1 MVDEDSSPMDRHVPE
16 TPVAT
21 DGEMS
26 LCMRDVAVGPNALNP
41 PAKNNGRAVG
51 TEAILLALAQAVE
64 NRDSPTARHCER
76 LAFTCVA
83 LGTALKLSPPSLVA
97 LYRGAF
103 LHDVGKV
110 AIPDEILLN
119 PTRLSPKQWIV
130 MRTHTICG
138 EQICSHIPA
147 LTPVLPII
155 RHHHERFDGSGYPDG
170 LRGAQIP
177 LLARVL
183 QIADIYDALTSAR
196 PYKPAYSVR
205 QALQII
211 EKETMQGWRDPEIV
225 NLFFRIHGEVISR
238 VHQLTRARNDR
249 SEEIRQALA
258 SLNAA
263 LAVDAIAEE
272 RLGASSVNGRI
283 SVLPHRCARLDGS
296 GQVATGRLHT
306 A

>member
-1 MVDEDSSPMDRHVPE
+1 MDRHVPE
-16 TPVAT
+16 TPVGA

-26 LCMRDVAVGPNALNP
+26 LRMLGLGVGPNALNP
-41 PAKNNGRAVG
+41 PAKSNGHALG
-51 TEAILLALAQAVE
+51 TEAILLTLAQAVE
-64 NRDSPTARHCER
+64 HRDSPTARHCER

-110 AIPDEILLN
+110 GIPDEILLS
-119 PTRLSPKQWIV
+119 PARLTPKEWIV
-130 MRTHTICG
+130 MRTHTTCG

-170 LRGAQIP
+170 LRGVQIP

-205 QALQII
+205 QALQIL
-211 EKETMQGWRDPEIV
+211 ENETMQGWRDPEIV
-225 NLFFRIHGEVISR
+225 NLFFRIHGEVISP
-238 VHQLTRARNDR
+238 VHHLTPARNDR

-258 SLNAA
+258 SLSTA
-263 LAVDAIAEE
+263 LTVDAIAEE
-272 RLGASSVNGRI
+272 RLGLSPTNGRI
-283 SVLPHRCARLDGS
+283 SVRPPQYARRDGS
-296 GQVATGRLHT
+296 GQAAMGRLHT

>member
-16 TPVAT
+16 TRVGT

-26 LCMRDVAVGPNALNP
+26 LRMLGLGLGPSARKP
-41 PAKNNGRAVG
+41 PGKTNGPTVG
-51 TEAILLALAQAVE
+51 TEAILLTLAQAVE
-64 NRDSPTARHCER
+64 RRDSPTARHCER

-83 LGTALKLSPPSLVA
+83 LGTALKLSQPNLVA

-110 AIPDEILLN
+110 GIPDEILLN
-119 PTRLSPKQWIV
+119 PTRLTPKQWIV
-130 MRTHTICG
+130 MRTHTTFG

-205 QALQII
+205 EALQII
-211 EKETMQGWRDPEIV
+211 EKETTQGWRDPEIV
-225 NLFFRIHGEVISR
+225 NLFFRLHGDVISR
-238 VHQLTRARNDR
+238 IHQLTQAGNDR
-249 SEEIRQALA
+249 FEEIRQALA

-263 LAVDAIAEE
+263 LAVDAIAEG
-272 RLGASSVNGRI
+272 RLGLSSLNGRT
-283 SVLPHRCARLDGS
+283 SVRPLQCARLDGS
-296 GQVATGRLHT
+296 GQAAMGRLHT